1 MPRIVYYGFP
11 TGRIQGGMKMI
22 LRHVETLRDLG
33 FDAVFATTPEAVM
46 PEWLDHRAPVHRAF
60 PVQRGDVLVIPEDAA
75 NALGQ
80 AMRRDPERT
89 IVFTQN
95 QYIFGAFA
103 VDALAPFAAGRPP
116 RFLAVGRILAG
127 VVGRAFPQSE
137 VELVPCFADERLF
150 RPGRERQP
158 DIAYVPKKRTLEPQV
173 IAAYFKRFY
182 PQHANRPWREV
193 AGLREP
199 EVARTFAAA
208 EIYLSLSRFESVG
221 MATLEAMAS
230 GCVCAG
236 FTGIGGR
243 EYATPANG
251 FWVPEDDCEAA
262 VDALARA
269 ADLVLTGGPPLDRYR
284 EAAQDTASQWSYA
297 RFRAALEE
305 VWMRLAPEA
314 RVKDGPLD

>member
-60 PVQRGDVLVIPEDAA
+60 PVLRGDILVIPEDAS

-80 AMRRDPERT
+80 AMRRDPSRT
-89 IVFTQN
+89 VVFTQN
-95 QYIFGAFA
+95 QYIFSAFA
-103 VDALAPFAAGRPP
+103 VEALAAFAETP
-116 RFLAVGRILAG
+116 RFMAVGRILAG
-127 VVGRAFPQSE
+127 VVGRAFPTAE

-150 RPGRERQP
+150 GPASERTP
-158 DIAYVPKKRTLEPQV
+158 AIAYVPKKRALEPKV
-173 IAAYFKRFY
+173 ISAYFKRLY
-182 PQHANRPWREV
+182 PRHAGRPWREV
-193 AGLREP
+193 ADLREP
-199 EVARTFAAA
+199 EVAGVLAAS

-243 EYATPANG
+243 EYATAANG

-269 ADLVLTGGPPLDRYR
+269 ADLVLTGGPPLARYR
-284 EAAQDTASQWSYA
+284 EAAQATARQWSYA
-297 RFRAALEE
+297 RFREALEE
-305 VWMRLAPEA
+305 TWMRLAPEV
-314 RVKDGPLD
+314 RIKDGPLD

>member
-33 FDAVFATTPEAVM
+33 FDAVFATSPEAVM

-60 PVQRGDVLVIPEDAA
+60 PVQRGDMLVIPEDAA

-80 AMRRDPERT
+80 AMRRDPART
-89 IVFTQN
+89 VVFTQN

-103 VDALAPFAAGRPP
+103 VDALAAFGTAP
-116 RFLAVGRILAG
+116 RFMAVGRILAG
-127 VVGRAFPQSE
+127 VVGRAFPE
-137 VELVPCFADERLF
+137 AEIELVPCFADERLF
-150 RPGRERQP
+150 RPAQDRRP
-158 DIAYVPKKRTLEPQV
+158 DVAYVPKKRALEPQV
-173 IAAYFKRFY
+173 IAAYFKRLY
-182 PQHANRPWREV
+182 PRHAARPWR
-193 AGLREP
+193 AIADLREP
-199 EVARTFAAA
+199 QVAEALAES

-243 EYATPANG
+243 EYATAANG

-269 ADLVLTGGPPLDRYR
+269 ADLVLTGGPPLARYR
-284 EAAQDTASQWSYA
+284 EAAQDTARQWSYA

-305 VWMRLAPEA
+305 TWMRLAPDA
-314 RVKDGPLD
+314 RLKDGPLD